1 MLDALIRRFVK
12 QPEAMNNAKT
22 REEISVLAGVMGI
35 AINLILFAVKLP
47 IGLVMGSIAI
57 TSDAFNNISDMGS
70 SLISVIGARM
80 AGKRPDAEHPF
91 GHGRVEYV
99 SALIVAFMIFFV
111 GIELF
116 RESAGKL
123 MNPED
128 VRLNPVLL
136 VILGLSIALKL
147 WMYYYNRVLGKRIN
161 SAVLRATASDSINDV
176 ITTAAVVLATAID
189 PLVGFSADGVA
200 GIAVSL
206 LILYSGFETAK
217 DTITLLLGGK
227 PDPVLM
233 REVIAMVSQ
242 GTGIVGVH
250 DLIMHDYGPG
260 RQFASI
266 HAEVPADGD
275 FVRLHEMID
284 EVEQR
289 VQRELNVPIVIH
301 MDPISLYNDRIN
313 ALRDQVLGVVTS
325 VESELSIHDFRM
337 TDGENRVNLIF
348 DLVVP
353 SAYSEKK
360 RKDTVREIARRLAEI
375 DPRYRCVIQVD
386 QDYLN

>member
-1 MLDALIRRFVK
+1 MLDKLVRRFVK
-12 QPEAMNNAKT
+12 NPEDYQGTET
-22 REEISVLAGVMGI
+22 REQVSVLAGVMGI
-35 AINLILFAVKLP
+35 IINLVLFCVKLP
-47 IGLVMGSIAI
+47 IGLVTGSIAI

-70 SLISVIGARM
+70 SLITVIGARM

-91 GHGRVEYV
+91 GHGRVEYIA
-99 SALIVAFMIFFV
+99 ALIVAFIIFFV
-111 GIELF
+111 GIELL

-123 MNPED
+123 MAPET
-128 VRLNPVLL
+128 VNLNPVLL
-136 VILGLSIALKL
+136 LILGLSILLKL
-147 WMYYYNRVLGKRIN
+147 WMFYYNRVLGRRIN

-176 ITTAAVVLATAID
+176 IATAAVIAATAID
-189 PLVGFSADGVA
+189 PLVNFPMDAAV

-227 PDPVLM
+227 PDPQLM
-233 REVIAMVSQ
+233 RGIMAMVSE
-242 GTGIVGVH
+242 GEGVVGVH
-250 DLIMHDYGPG
+250 DLIVHDYGPG

-275 FVRLHEMID
+275 FVQLHEMID
-284 EVEQR
+284 AVEQR
-289 VQRELNVPIVIH
+289 VKRELNVPIVIH
-301 MDPISLYNDRIN
+301 MDPISLNDERVN
-313 ALRDQVLGVVTS
+313 ALKEQVEAVVAS
-325 VESELSIHDFRM
+325 LDGALSIHDFRM
-337 TDGENRVNLIF
+337 TDGLARVNLIF

-360 RKDTVREIARRLAEI
+360 RKEIVKQIAQRLAEI
-375 DPRYRCVIQVD
+375 DARYRCVIQVD